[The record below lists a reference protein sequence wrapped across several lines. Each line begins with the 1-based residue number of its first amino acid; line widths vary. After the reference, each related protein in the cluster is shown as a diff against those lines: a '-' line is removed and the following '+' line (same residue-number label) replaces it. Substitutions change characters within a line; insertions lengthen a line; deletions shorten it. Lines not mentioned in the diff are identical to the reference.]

1 MILKREEGETLQDV
15 VARHSDVVH
24 LRVATVV
31 CQALDEG
38 SDRAHILTVL
48 PDQYELFCTKSNYVD
63 SLITNLPFVEEMEEY
78 ELCQRMHGWIS
89 KLKYGEYRDLIE
101 KIENPEKP
109 KRKRKKKDE

>member
-15 VARHSDVVH
+15 VARYSDVVH

-38 SDRAHILTVL
+38 LERAHILTVL
-48 PDQYELFCTKSNYVD
+48 PDQYELFCTKSNYVE

-78 ELCQRMHGWIS
+78 ELCQRMHSWIS
-89 KLKYGEYRDLIE
+89 KLKYGEYKDLIE
-101 KIENPEKP
+101 KIENPKP